1 MVDDNP
7 DLDPAAPTIEQ
18 TIDQSA
24 IDATN
29 FGIDGKGDFP
39 EGSEGMPEA
48 GTEGPAEVVTIP
60 FNIAGALAFLRNCEN
75 SIPRVGYQL
84 GAKIP
89 PNGVPGRDFT
99 AVDCSGFVR
108 EEVRRATNLGNNFPD
123 GSVVQH
129 QWVQR
134 KGFASDTVSSGSRT
148 DGVVRIAFLSPT
160 PSRKIGHVVLI
171 HNGTTLESHGGV
183 GPDSRPWTGSG
194 WQADT
199 SIFILS
205 KPGA

>member
-108 EEVRRATNLGNNFPD
+108 EEVRRATN
-123 GSVVQH
+123 GS
-129 QWVQR
+129 
-134 KGFASDTVSSGSRT
+134 KGRVSPRIRFHR
-148 DGVVRIAFLSPT
+148 VRALM
-160 PSRKIGHVVLI
+160 GLCVLRFC
-171 HNGTTLESHGGV
+171 HLLPLARSATLC
-183 GPDSRPWTGSG
+183 
-194 WQADT
+194 
-199 SIFILS
+199 
-205 KPGA
+205 